1 MKCLIL
7 GVGGQDG
14 SYLTDILLEQGHE
27 VHGVYR
33 RSSVDNLV
41 RISHLKYKQTYLHPE
56 TNLPLYLHQGDIT
69 DLGSMHRI
77 FRRVKPDEIYNVADQ
92 DHVGWS
98 LNLPSYS
105 FDVTVKAVAGML
117 DILSRELPHV
127 RFFQACSATMFG
139 DAKPPQTLNTPLNPQ
154 SPYAIAKAAVYHVA
168 RYYREVHGMFVSTG
182 VLYNH
187 DSGRRGSEYLLHQIC
202 RQCLNVVGRERKSI
216 TVGDPNMLV
225 DVGWA
230 RDYMKA
236 AVTSL
241 QQPQAKDH
249 LISSGCA
256 RSVRDWV
263 DLFLNQLKVP
273 VITDYILLTDK
284 SLLRPGLQPQLF
296 GGTWDREN
304 KLGMSVFQEASYL
317 VQDIIKAERKA
328 MS

>member
-14 SYLTDILLEQGHE
+14 SYLADILLDQGHE

-33 RSSVDNLV
+33 RSSVDNLT
-41 RISHLKYKQTYLHPE
+41 RIIHLESITEFH
-56 TNLPLYLHQGDIT
+56 LHQGDIT

-77 FRRVKPDEIYNVADQ
+77 FRKVKPDEIYNVADQ

-139 DAKPPQTLNTPLNPQ
+139 NAKPPQTLDTPLNPQ

-168 RYYREVHGMFVSTG
+168 CYYREVHGMFVSTG

-202 RQCLNVVGRERKSI
+202 RQCLNVVGRKRKSI
-216 TVGDPNMLV
+216 TVGDPNMLM
-225 DVGWA
+225 DIGWA
-230 RDYMKA
+230 KDYMRA

-241 QQPQAKDH
+241 RQPQADDY

-273 VITDYILLTDK
+273 VITDFILLTDK
-284 SLLRPGLQPQLF
+284 SLLRPGSQPQLF
-296 GGTWDREN
+296 GGTWNGEN
-304 KLGMSVFQEASYL
+304 EIGMSVFQDATYL
-317 VQDIIKAERKA
+317 IQDIIKAERKA
-328 MS
+328 ML